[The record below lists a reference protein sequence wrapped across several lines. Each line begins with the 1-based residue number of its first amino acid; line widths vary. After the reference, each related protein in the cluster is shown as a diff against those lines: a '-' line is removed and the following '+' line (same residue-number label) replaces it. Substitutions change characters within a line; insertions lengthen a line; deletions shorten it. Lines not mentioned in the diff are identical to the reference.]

1 MPRPHPV
8 VKLREI
14 ERGLG
19 LLAAEVEDLLG
30 TRPAN
35 LLYWRRELRGV
46 IAQLEDG
53 GWPPTARSP
62 ERARPHG
69 PRP

>member
-1 MPRPHPV
+1 MSSTHPV

-19 LLAAEVEDLLG
+19 LLAAEVDELLG

-35 LLYWRRELRGV
+35 LLYWRRELRDV
-46 IAQLEDG
+46 IGQLQDG
-53 GWPPTARSP
+53 RWSPTARSP
-62 ERARPHG
+62 EPDPPLG